1 MSIMK
6 GFKQNIKQKLKET
19 AVNQRREIEGVL
31 VFEEGDDYIF
41 IFGNVERGIERFHKT
56 LESVEQKYLGLAT
69 NAKLDA
75 HNPFDLLLGQALKA
89 FVDHMNRNRTKS
101 AFSAPVMLNNNYY
114 IKIAK
119 TISPEQFRKTA
130 LHAFSK
136 GDNLSVTW
144 QEFNNLIF
152 K

>member
-1 MSIMK
+1 MGILN

-19 AVNQRREIEGVL
+19 AVDKRREIEGVL
-31 VFEEGDDYIF
+31 VFEQDNEYIF
-41 IFGNVERGIERFHKT
+41 VFGNVERGMERFGKKIDDIT
-56 LESVEQKYLGLAT
+56 PKFLGLAT

-75 HNPFDLLLGQALKA
+75 NQPFDLLLAQALKA

-114 IKIAK
+114 IKVS
-119 TISPEQFRKTA
+119 TNISPELFRKTA

-136 GDNLSVTW
+136 GDNLTVNW